1 MIIVSTETDI
11 AVLQANYTHLTEKIG
26 EVREEMRA
34 GRKEMGDKLNEVL
47 QTLVVQ
53 KATSQMRA
61 RIVSAVSHVATGGVT
76 LAAVKLLHLPLS
88 LG

>member
-1 MIIVSTETDI
+1 MSVESDI
-11 AVLQANYTHLTEKIG
+11 AVLQTNYTHLTEKIG
-26 EVREEMRA
+26 EVRDEMRVN
-34 GRKEMGDKLNEVL
+34 RKEMGDKLDTVL

-53 KATSQMRA
+53 KATSQLRA
-61 RIVSAVSHVATGGVT
+61 RIISAVSHVATGGVT